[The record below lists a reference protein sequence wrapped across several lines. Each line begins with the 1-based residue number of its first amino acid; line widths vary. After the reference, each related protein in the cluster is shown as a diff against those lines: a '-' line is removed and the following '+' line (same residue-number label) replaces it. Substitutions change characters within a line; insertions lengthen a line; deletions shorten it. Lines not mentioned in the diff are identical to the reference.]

1 MSSKLT
7 LSAAILASC
16 LDGIITDGKFDQP
29 GLHLANDS
37 RFLETH
43 FSEPLTTYAVGWRD
57 PEDLEATLQFLAP
70 EVLVGRRFEFKKAT
84 NAEEFLSETTDD
96 LRSIGADFKRVQYQ
110 GVDVTS
116 RTFNRGLTEVID
128 LDNVTG
134 TTWEQDSAARLLRRL
149 RRNSVRRAFA
159 ALTAAATNTNKVWG
173 SSADPDQDVADDLET
188 ATTASGIRPNRIL
201 YGSGAWNLR
210 RKSFRVQNTAGSNA
224 SARISLADLA
234 TELMV
239 DEIRVSRERYQS
251 SASAKSE
258 IVGLKEICFYADPM
272 ANTSDPSNIKRFV
285 SLHDANQGGGR
296 VMVHRQQLSA
306 KLVAITVC
314 HYENIVV
321 TSTLGIRQITASA
334 S

>member
-7 LSAAILASC
+7 LSAALLASC
-16 LDGIITDGKFDQP
+16 LDGVILDGKFDRP

-57 PEDLEATLQFLAP
+57 PENLEATLQFLAP
-70 EVLVGRRFEFKKAT
+70 EVIVGRRFEFKKAT
-84 NAEEFLSETTDD
+84 NSEEFLSETVDD

-116 RTFNRGLTEVID
+116 KTFNRGLTEIVD

-134 TTWEQDSAARLLRRL
+134 TSWEQDSAARLLRRL
-149 RRNSVRRAFA
+149 RRNSIRRAFA

-173 SSADPDQDVADDLET
+173 SSADPDQDVQDDLET
-188 ATTASGIRPNRIL
+188 ATTASGIRPNRVL

-210 RKSFRVQNTAGSNA
+210 RKSFRAQNNAGSNA
-224 SARISLADLA
+224 SARMTPAELAQD
-234 TELMV
+234 LMV
-239 DEIRVSRERYQS
+239 DEILVSRERYQS

-258 IVGLKEICFYADPM
+258 IAGLKQISFYADPM
-272 ANTSDPSNIKRFV
+272 ANTADPSNIKRFV
-285 SLHDANQGGGR
+285 SQHDANQGGGR

-306 KLVAITVC
+306 KLVAITVS